1 MASEASYLLSGF
13 GTYTKEVLGRLHATG
28 KYEIA
33 EFASYA
39 KIGDVRDNK
48 IPWMFY
54 PNAVDS
60 KDPRWD
66 TYQSKNTNQFG
77 EWRFEAVCLD
87 FKPDVVIDIRDPWM
101 LIHECWSP
109 VRPYFHHILMPTV
122 DSAPQ
127 RDEWVDA
134 FMTADRVFTY
144 SDWGAKVLSKQS
156 NGQCKLERPAYPGVN
171 LNLFQPMD
179 KKVCRKAMGIPED
192 AFIIG
197 TVMRNQTRKLYPN
210 LFRAFRKFL
219 DTAPKELADKTYLYA
234 HTSYPDVGWDIPAL
248 LKEHDVGHKTFF
260 TYIDRTN
267 NKEFCSLFQDGLT
280 YSPFSHGITA
290 IMPTVTCG
298 LSQEQLAGVFNLFDV
313 YVQYAICEGFGMPQA
328 EAAACGVPLMSVNY
342 SAMEDQVRI
351 TKGIPLKVGYLFR
364 EVGTNADRVY
374 PDDDYTANA
383 WIKFFSQ
390 SESYRKDM
398 GVTARKAAEK
408 HFNWDVTAKIWEEYL
423 DRVQLT
429 GLQGQWDTAPIRQW
443 RTPPPKPPEG
453 MTNYDF
459 WTWCYNEILEQ
470 PNEFFSVKSLDIQ
483 KDLNYGA
490 TRANNGMAPI
500 NQEIAYKHILQ
511 QTRNKNIC
519 EKIRTGQLKPGTED
533 FVQYAHARMR

>member
-1 MASEASYLLSGF
+1 
-13 GTYTKEVLGRLHATG
+13 
-28 KYEIA
+28 
-33 EFASYA
+33 
-39 KIGDVRDNK
+39 
-48 IPWMFY
+48 
-54 PNAVDS
+54 
-60 KDPRWD
+60 
-66 TYQSKNTNQFG
+66 
-77 EWRFEAVCLD
+77 
-87 FKPDVVIDIRDPWM
+87 
-101 LIHECWSP
+101 
-109 VRPYFHHILMPTV
+109 
-122 DSAPQ
+122 
-127 RDEWVDA
+127 
-134 FMTADRVFTY
+134 
-144 SDWGAKVLSKQS
+144 
-156 NGQCKLERPAYPGVN
+156 
-171 LNLFQPMD
+171 
-179 KKVCRKAMGIPED
+179 
-192 AFIIG
+192 
-197 TVMRNQTRKLYPN
+197 
-210 LFRAFRKFL
+210 
-219 DTAPKELADKTYLYA
+219 
-234 HTSYPDVGWDIPAL
+234 
-248 LKEHDVGHKTFF
+248 
-260 TYIDRTN
+260 
-267 NKEFCSLFQDGLT
+267 
-280 YSPFSHGITA
+280 
-290 IMPTVTCG
+290 
-298 LSQEQLAGVFNLFDV
+298 
-313 YVQYAICEGFGMPQA
+313 
-328 EAAACGVPLMSVNY
+328 MSVNY
-342 SAMEDQVRI
+342 SAMEDLVRI

-443 RTPPPKPPEG
+443 RTPPPTPPEG
-453 MTNYDF
+453 MPNYDF